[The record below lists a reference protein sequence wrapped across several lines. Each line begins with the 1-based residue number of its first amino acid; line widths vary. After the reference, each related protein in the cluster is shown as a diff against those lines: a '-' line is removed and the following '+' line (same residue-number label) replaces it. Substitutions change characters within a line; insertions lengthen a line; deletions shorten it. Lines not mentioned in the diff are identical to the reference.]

1 MNMKKNSQN
10 SGFVARPGVVVVVEE
25 GGMGMAEGAGGWE
38 GGW

>member
-10 SGFVARPGVVVVVEE
+10 SGFVARPGVVVVEE